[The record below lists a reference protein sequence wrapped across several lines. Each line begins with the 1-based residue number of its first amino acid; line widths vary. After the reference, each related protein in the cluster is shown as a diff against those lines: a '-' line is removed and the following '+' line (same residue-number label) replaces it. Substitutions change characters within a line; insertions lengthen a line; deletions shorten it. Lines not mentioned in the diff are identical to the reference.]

1 MPSPART
8 PDDGP
13 PLLEV
18 GRITRAHGLTG
29 EVVVVLT
36 TDREERLVPGSV
48 LTTQDRPLTVH
59 AARRH
64 NDRWIVRFEE
74 IGDRNEAELARGV
87 ELLAEPLEEDGTFW
101 VHELVGCPVVTPDGT
116 ERGVVDAVI
125 ESPGS
130 DLLSLDNGALVPVV
144 FVVSEPGE
152 SPIVVD
158 TPDGLFELFDGSSG

>member
-74 IGDRNEAELARGV
+74 IGDRNEAYIKTLLYLLEL
-87 ELLAEPLEEDGTFW
+87 T
-101 VHELVGCPVVTPDGT
+101 TNS
-116 ERGVVDAVI
+116 I
-125 ESPGS
+125 
-130 DLLSLDNGALVPVV
+130 SLGIRCALFTSRIRKIINGQC
-144 FVVSEPGE
+144 F
-152 SPIVVD
+152 
-158 TPDGLFELFDGSSG
+158 SSSSNTK